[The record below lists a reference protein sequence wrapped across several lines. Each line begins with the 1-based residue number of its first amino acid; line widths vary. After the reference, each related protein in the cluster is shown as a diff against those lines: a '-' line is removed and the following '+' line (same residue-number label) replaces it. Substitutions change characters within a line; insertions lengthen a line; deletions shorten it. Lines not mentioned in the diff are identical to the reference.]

1 MIDEILSRLR
11 HEMSAEGIDA
21 IIFPTSD
28 PHGSEYVARH
38 WQARQY
44 VSGFT
49 GSAGTAVIT
58 LHEAALWTDSRYF
71 LQAAKQLN
79 GTEYM
84 LMKEGIEGT
93 PSITEWLMRKM
104 SVSGGT
110 CVALDGMVTPYK
122 DVAEMQQELTRIG
135 VTIRTNYDA
144 MRMIWNDRPALP
156 ASEIYPITNEGIT
169 TVETKL
175 SRIREE
181 MHKYQADAYVVTDL
195 MSIAWAL
202 NLRGN
207 DIPMTPVFI
216 SNLYITNEKALLF
229 CNGTLTHEAQILMQ
243 KAGVE
248 IKKYD
253 EFLAYIKT
261 RDERTLCDSQT
272 TCHTIYKNI
281 RHTIDKPSPILMM
294 KAVKDDGEIK
304 GFRQSM
310 LLDGIAMVKWLR
322 WLKPA
327 VAAGGQTEI
336 SVSDK
341 LEELRREAKEFCD
354 LSFSTISGYNEHGA
368 IVHYTATPE
377 SNAPLKSEGL
387 LLVDSGAQYTCGTTD
402 ITRTIALGPVTN
414 EMRHAYTLVLK
425 AHIAL
430 ATTPYPEGTNGTQ
443 LDSIA
448 RSVLWR
454 GGLHYMHGTGHGVGW
469 RLCVHEG
476 PHGIRQNWCPTPLR
490 PGMTVTDEPGVYLE
504 GRFGIRTENTM
515 LVVKDS
521 ETEFG
526 TLLRLEPLTLCPI
539 DTTPIDPSLMTNEEI
554 SWLNNY
560 HQRVRSELL
569 SLLTD
574 EDDKKW
580 LNEATE
586 AIQNS

>member
-104 SVSGGT
+104 SVSSGT
-110 CVALDGMVTPYK
+110 CVAVDGMVTSYK

-195 MSIAWAL
+195 MSIAWTL

-304 GFRQSM
+304 GFRKSM

-454 GGLHYMHGTGHGVGW
+454 RGLHYMHGTGHGVGW

-476 PHGIRQNWCPTPLR
+476 PHGIRQNWSPTPLR

-526 TLLRLEPLTLCPI
+526 TFLRLEPLTLCPI
-539 DTTPIDPSLMTNEEI
+539 DIMPIDLSLMTGKEI
-554 SWLNNY
+554 AWLNDY

-569 SLLTD
+569 PLLTD
-574 EDDKKW
+574 EGDKKW
-580 LNEATE
+580 LYEATE
-586 AIQNS
+586 AIHNS

>member
-261 RDERTLCDSQT
+261 RDERTLCNSQT

-377 SNAPLKSEGL
+377 SNAPLKPEGL

-526 TLLRLEPLTLCPI
+526 TFLRFEPLTLCPI

-554 SWLNNY
+554 AWLNNY

-569 SLLTD
+569 PLLTD

>member
-79 GTEYM
+79 DTEYM

-156 ASEIYPITNEGIT
+156 TSEIYPITNEGIT

-261 RDERTLCDSQT
+261 RDERTLCDSLT

-322 WLKPA
+322 WLKPT

-377 SNAPLKSEGL
+377 SNAPLKPEGL

-476 PHGIRQNWCPTPLR
+476 PHCIRQNWCPTPLR

-526 TLLRLEPLTLCPI
+526 TFLRLEPLTLCPI

-554 SWLNNY
+554 AWLNNY

-569 SLLTD
+569 PLLTD

-586 AIQNS
+586 EI

>member
-554 SWLNNY
+554 AWLNNY

-569 SLLTD
+569 PLLTD

>member
-144 MRMIWNDRPALP
+144 MHMIWNDRPALP

-377 SNAPLKSEGL
+377 SNAPLKPEGL

-504 GRFGIRTENTM
+504 GHFGIRTENTM

-526 TLLRLEPLTLCPI
+526 TFLRLEPLTLCPI

-554 SWLNNY
+554 AGLNNY

-569 SLLTD
+569 PLLTD

-586 AIQNS
+586 EI

>member
-38 WQARQY
+38 WQARQH
-44 VSGFT
+44 VTGFT

-58 LHEAALWTDSRYF
+58 MHEAALWTDSRYF

-135 VTIRTNYDA
+135 VTMRTNYDA

-156 ASEIYPITNEGIT
+156 TSEIYPITNEGIT

-195 MSIAWAL
+195 MSIAWTL

-261 RDERTLCDSQT
+261 RDERTLCDSLT

-310 LLDGIAMVKWLR
+310 LLDGIAMAKWLR

-377 SNAPLKSEGL
+377 SNAPLKPEGL

-526 TLLRLEPLTLCPI
+526 TFLRLEPLTLCPI

-554 SWLNNY
+554 AWLNNY

-569 SLLTD
+569 PLLTD

-586 AIQNS
+586 EIQNS

>member
-135 VTIRTNYDA
+135 VTIRTNYDT

-156 ASEIYPITNEGIT
+156 TSEIYPITNEGIT

-377 SNAPLKSEGL
+377 SNAPLKPEGL

-526 TLLRLEPLTLCPI
+526 TFLRLEPLTLCPI
-539 DTTPIDPSLMTNEEI
+539 DTTPIYPSLMTNEEI

-569 SLLTD
+569 PLLTD

-586 AIQNS
+586 EI

>member
-84 LMKEGIEGT
+84 LMKDGIEGT

-253 EFLAYIKT
+253 EFLTYIKT

-526 TLLRLEPLTLCPI
+526 TFLRLEPLTLCPI

-554 SWLNNY
+554 AWLNNY

-569 SLLTD
+569 PLLTD